1 MPRAFNHWLEMKNTI
16 SMSLMIFII
25 TTGCM
30 GPGGLF
36 SEDETYIAPFEF
48 DLTIEDL
55 WNDIPIN
62 QTSASDII
70 NMTHEF
76 EKSPRITNLTEV
88 GYSLNNQPLLLVE
101 FGDYDPDVPTVY
113 FVAAQH
119 GNEPASVDSA
129 YLLARHFAR
138 ASPEEIDPILEKINL
153 AVFVMV
159 NPDGR
164 DNETRGNSN
173 GTDLNRDHMKLLEPE
188 GKVMHE
194 AFHKV
199 HPSVT
204 VDMHEFGGAG
214 TIIFQVAAPQNP
226 VTHQDVLLASY
237 VLETDVIEAINDEW
251 GFGSVTNYPPTTSS
265 QDSSIHR
272 NHFAVHGSVSLLFE
286 SAVSEEY
293 SERVRLQSLAAL
305 AVIDEVANNPE
316 YYLDARQS
324 SDEEGQEGNDIVHA
338 YLFECNDPATVET
351 IRILTDHG
359 FDIGYKPDSESI
371 TSIHYQTFLPRTDFS
386 NGTVVVPMDQIGW
399 RMLSELMEYTSDKDQ
414 HYTNSPK
421 DRGLDAWRALESVNY
436 ELDHNVCVTN

>member
-1 MPRAFNHWLEMKNTI
+1 
-16 SMSLMIFII
+16 
-25 TTGCM
+25 
-30 GPGGLF
+30 
-36 SEDETYIAPFEF
+36 
-48 DLTIEDL
+48 
-55 WNDIPIN
+55 
-62 QTSASDII
+62 
-70 NMTHEF
+70 
-76 EKSPRITNLTEV
+76 
-88 GYSLNNQPLLLVE
+88 
-101 FGDYDPDVPTVY
+101 
-113 FVAAQH
+113 
-119 GNEPASVDSA
+119 
-129 YLLARHFAR
+129 
-138 ASPEEIDPILEKINL
+138 
-153 AVFVMV
+153 
-159 NPDGR
+159 
-164 DNETRGNSN
+164 
-173 GTDLNRDHMKLLEPE
+173 
-188 GKVMHE
+188 
-194 AFHKV
+194 
-199 HPSVT
+199 
-204 VDMHEFGGAG
+204 MHEFGGAG

>member
-1 MPRAFNHWLEMKNTI
+1 MKNTVPV
-16 SMSLMIFII
+16 SLIFFII
-25 TTGCM
+25 TTGCT
-30 GPGGLF
+30 GPGGF
-36 SEDETYIAPFEF
+36 FGEDEPEIIPFEF
-48 DLTIEDL
+48 DLTLEDL
-55 WNDIPIN
+55 WNDIPLN
-62 QTSASDII
+62 QTSASDIL
-70 NMTHEF
+70 NMTYDF
-76 EKSPRITNLTEV
+76 ENSPRITNLTEI
-88 GYSLNNQPLLLVE
+88 GYSINNQPLLLVE
-101 FGDYDPDVPTVY
+101 FGDYDPAVPTVY

-138 ASPEEIDPILEKINL
+138 AAPEEIDPILEKINL
-153 AVFVMV
+153 AVFLMV

-164 DNETRGNSN
+164 DNATRGNSN

-188 GKVMHE
+188 GKAMHY

-204 VDMHEFGGAG
+204 IDMHEFGGAG

-226 VTHQDVLLASY
+226 ATHQDVLLASY

-293 SERVRLQSLAAL
+293 SERVRLQSWAAL
-305 AVIDEVANNPE
+305 AVIDEVADDPD

-324 SDEEGQEGNDIVHA
+324 SDEEDNDIVHA
-338 YLFECNDPATVET
+338 YLFECSDPATAET

-359 FDIGYKPDSESI
+359 FDIGYKPDNEGV
-371 TSIHYQTFLPRTDFS
+371 TSIHYQTFLPRSDFS

-421 DRGLDAWRALESVNY
+421 DRGLDAWRALEPVNY
-436 ELDHNVCVTN
+436 EIGNDVCVAKILKSELL

>member
-1 MPRAFNHWLEMKNTI
+1 MKTTI
-16 SMSLMIFII
+16 SLSLIFFII
-25 TTGCM
+25 TTGCT
-30 GPGGLF
+30 GPDGLF
-36 SEDETYIAPFEF
+36 GDDASKEIPFEY
-48 DLTIEDL
+48 DLSIEDML
-55 WNDIPIN
+55 NDIPIN

-70 NMTHEF
+70 NLTYEF
-76 EKSPRITNLTEV
+76 SKSPRVTNLTEI
-88 GYSLNNQPLLLVE
+88 GYSINNQPLLLVE
-101 FGDYDPDVPTVY
+101 FGDYDPSVPTVY

-138 ASPEEIDPILEKINL
+138 GSPEEVDPILEKINL

-164 DNETRGNSN
+164 DAGSRGNVN

-188 GKVMHE
+188 GKIMQN
-194 AFHKV
+194 AFHIL

-226 VTHQDVLLASY
+226 VTHPDVLAASY
-237 VLETDVIEAINDEW
+237 VLETDVIEAINEEW

-272 NHFAVHGSVSLLFE
+272 NHFAGHGSVSLLFE

-293 SERVRLQSLAAL
+293 SERVRLQSWAAI
-305 AVIDEVANNPE
+305 AVIDEVVDDPG

-324 SDEEGQEGNDIVHA
+324 SDEEGQEGNDIVYA
-338 YLFECNDPATVET
+338 YLFECNDPATTET
-351 IRILTDHG
+351 LRILKDHG
-359 FDIGYKPDSESI
+359 FKVGYKADDQSV
-371 TSIHYQTFLPRTDFS
+371 TSIHYETFLPTTSFP
-386 NGTVVVPMDQIGW
+386 NGTALAPMDQIGW
-399 RMLSELMEYTSDKDQ
+399 RMISELMEYTSTKDQ

-421 DRGLDAWRALESVNY
+421 DRGQDAWRALESVNY
-436 ELDHNVCVTN
+436 EIDNNLCKIE

>member
-1 MPRAFNHWLEMKNTI
+1 MKNTVPV
-16 SMSLMIFII
+16 SLIFFMI
-25 TTGCM
+25 TAGCT
-30 GPGGLF
+30 GPGGF
-36 SEDETYIAPFEF
+36 FDDDEPEATPFEF
-48 DLTIEDL
+48 DLTLDDL
-55 WNDIPIN
+55 WNDIPLN

-70 NMTHEF
+70 NMTYEF
-76 EKSPRITNLTEV
+76 DKSPRVTNLTEV
-88 GYSLNNQPLLLVE
+88 GYSINNQPLLLVE
-101 FGDYDPDVPTVY
+101 FGDYDATVPTVY

-138 ASPEEIDPILEKINL
+138 ASPEEIDPVLEKINL
-153 AVFVMV
+153 AVLVMV

-164 DNETRGNSN
+164 DNGTRGNSN

-188 GKVMHE
+188 GKTMHY

-199 HPSVT
+199 RPSVT
-204 VDMHEFGGAG
+204 VDMHEFGGVG

-226 VTHQDVLLASY
+226 ATHQDVLLASY
-237 VLETDVIEAINDEW
+237 VLETDVIEAISDEW

-293 SERVRLQSLAAL
+293 SERVRLQSWAAL
-305 AVIDEVANNPE
+305 AVINEVADDPD

-324 SDEEGQEGNDIVHA
+324 SDEEGEEGNDIVHA
-338 YLFECNDPATVET
+338 YLIECNDPATTET
-351 IRILTDHG
+351 LRILKDHG
-359 FDIGYKPDSESI
+359 FDVGYKSDDESV
-371 TSIHYQTFLPRTDFS
+371 TSVHYETFLPRSAFP
-386 NGTVVVPMDQIGW
+386 NGTVVIPMDQIGW
-399 RMLSELMEYTSDKDQ
+399 RVLSELMEYTSAKDQ

-421 DRGLDAWRALESVNY
+421 ERGQDAWRALESVNY
-436 ELDHNVCVTN
+436 EINEKVCNVD

>member
-1 MPRAFNHWLEMKNTI
+1 MKSTI

-25 TTGCM
+25 TSGCT

-36 SEDETYIAPFEF
+36 SEDELDIVPFEF

-70 NMTHEF
+70 NLTYEF
-76 EKSPRITNLTEV
+76 DKSPRVTNLTEI
-88 GYSLNNQPLLLVE
+88 GYSINNQPLLLVE
-101 FGDYDPDVPTVY
+101 FGDYDPIVPTVY

-153 AVFVMV
+153 AIFVMV

-164 DNETRGNSN
+164 DANSRGNANS
-173 GTDLNRDHMKLLEPE
+173 TDLNRDHMKLLEPE
-188 GKVMHE
+188 GKIMQK
-194 AFHKV
+194 AFQKV
-199 HPSVT
+199 RPSVT

-226 VTHQDVLLASY
+226 VTHPDVLTASY
-237 VLETDVIEAINDEW
+237 VLETDVIEAVNEEW

-293 SERVRLQSLAAL
+293 SERVRLQSWAAI
-305 AVIDEVANNPE
+305 AVIDEVANDPD

-324 SDEEGQEGNDIVHA
+324 SDEEGQEGNDIVYA
-338 YLFECNDPATVET
+338 YLFECSDPATTET
-351 IRILTDHG
+351 LRILKDHG
-359 FDIGYKPDSESI
+359 FDVGYKAGDESV
-371 TSIHYQTFLPRTDFS
+371 TSIHYETFLPKTGFL
-386 NGTVVVPMDQIGW
+386 NGTALVPMDQIGW
-399 RMLSELMEYTSDKDQ
+399 RMITELMEYTSAKDQ

-421 DRGLDAWRALESVNY
+421 DRGQDAWRALESVDYIVNN
-436 ELDHNVCVTN
+436 EIC